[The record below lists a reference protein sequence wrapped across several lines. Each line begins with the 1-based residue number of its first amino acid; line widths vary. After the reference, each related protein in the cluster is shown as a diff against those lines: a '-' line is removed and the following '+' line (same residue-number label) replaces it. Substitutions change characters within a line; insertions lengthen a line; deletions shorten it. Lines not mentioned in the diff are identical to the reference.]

1 MRAIHLVNLDKAR
14 PAVLLTREVVLPFR
28 SRLTVAP
35 ITSTVRGLTVEVPVG
50 PSNGIDHNSVVNCDD
65 VTTVSASAVGTLLGY
80 LRDDQEEAL
89 AEAIATAFDLD
100 I

>member
-65 VTTVSASAVGTLLGY
+65 VTTVPASAIGTLLGY

>member
-50 PSNGIDHNSVVNCDD
+50 PSNGIDHNNVVNCDD